1 MALDMR
7 FRSPLLLSL
16 AVLISGCAGSFRL
29 SAVQGDLDLDAV
41 VLYRNGI
48 GYFERSGSVS
58 GDTVSIKVRKD
69 QVDDLLKSLT
79 VVDRE
84 GKVVSV
90 SMPLDPA
97 SWSRTALATL
107 QPGYGNLPNILSAMA
122 GTEIMVHTNSGQ
134 RIGGRI
140 VMVEVVENEPGS
152 SGGDTSSRYGGGG
165 LEETRDHKL
174 TLMAGAR
181 MHVVRISQLRG
192 FTIKDGDLAMQLHR
206 TLDAA
211 AGEGMFE
218 QVEVQIHLDD
228 ARSHDLMLSYVV
240 EAPMWKPT
248 YRVVLADKG
257 PSLLQGWAVVDNVS
271 GEDWNDVEL
280 SLTSGSPIAFRYN
293 LKTPRTVGRADLT
306 ERGAPR
312 QATVAMGETSYAEAE
327 DEALDME
334 IAGSGKSMVTVGRG
348 RGRGGLGA
356 EPSRKSKSRSGG
368 IQDLSDFYGGESS
381 GEYAQ
386 APSANAPS
394 RSATPSASSELNYE
408 SLRQST
414 LARTRAR
421 EISGLTQVTV
431 ESPVTVP
438 DGTSTMV
445 AMINQDIEAEQVLMY
460 KPGGAGPGFERNP
473 YRVVRFT
480 NSTKYVLESGPI
492 SVYESGSFVG
502 EGLSETVGAG
512 ENVTIPFSVEPSVGV
527 TSKSATSSGEV
538 RLLRIV
544 RGVLEVE
551 TFHKKTTTWNVRLKE
566 PAARDLKVL
575 IRHSHASRV
584 HELEQRPEG
593 TEDVDDGYLVPLTV
607 DKGGNRAEMTLVER
621 TPSRTKLSV
630 WEKRSPKLL
639 NTLLEVSDADEDL
652 KKRIAPVLEAR
663 QAIGLIDTK
672 VRGLKKQQAELDS
685 RARETRANL
694 KAIKKDPK
702 ATSLRSRL
710 NKRLEEFT
718 NEGNAIGRK
727 LVELNRQRL
736 ELKIDLDDRL
746 LDFNYEPA
754 KPVTT
759 SGE

>member
-1 MALDMR
+1 MAIDMR
-7 FRSPLLLSL
+7 IRPLLLL
-16 AVLISGCAGSFRL
+16 LTLCSGCAGSFRM
-29 SAVQGDLDLDAV
+29 SPVQGALDLDAV

-58 GDTVSIKVRKD
+58 GDTLSIKVRKD

-97 SWSRTALATL
+97 SWSRAALATL
-107 QPGYGNLPNILSAMA
+107 RPGYGNLPNVLSAMA
-122 GTEIMVHTNSGQ
+122 GTEIVAHTNSGH

-140 VMVEVVENEPGS
+140 VMVEEVHNEPGS
-152 SGGDTSSRYGGGG
+152 SGGDNPSRYGGGG

-174 TLMAGAR
+174 TLMAGPR

-248 YRVVLADKG
+248 YRVVLADG
-257 PSLLQGWAVVDNVS
+257 GRALLQGWAVVDNVS

-280 SLTSGSPIAFRYN
+280 SLTSGSPIAFRYD

-306 ERGAPR
+306 ARGTPR
-312 QATVAMGETSYAEAE
+312 QAAVAMGETSYAEPE
-327 DEALDME
+327 SEAPMME
-334 IAGSGKSMVTVGRG
+334 VSGSGRGMGIAGSG
-348 RGRGGLGA
+348 RGGGGYGA
-356 EPSRKSKSRSGG
+356 AAPKKSKSRSSAME
-368 IQDLSDFYGGESS
+368 DLSDADGVGYGRAS
-381 GEYAQ
+381 
-386 APSANAPS
+386 SANGPRPAASPPS
-394 RSATPSASSELNYE
+394 PDLSYE

-414 LARTRAR
+414 LAQTRAR

-431 ESPVTVP
+431 GSPVTVP
-438 DGTSTMV
+438 DGASTMV
-445 AMINQDIEAEQVLMY
+445 AMINQDIAAEQVLMY

-480 NSTKYVLESGPI
+480 NATDYVLESGPI

-502 EGLSETVGAG
+502 EGLSKTVGAG
-512 ENVTIPFSVEPSVGV
+512 ESVTIPFSVEPSVGV
-527 TSKSATSSGEV
+527 TSTSAASSGKM
-538 RLLRIV
+538 RLLKIV

-551 TFHKKTTTWNVRLKE
+551 TFHKHTTTWKVRLKE
-566 PAARDLKVL
+566 KAAQDLKVL
-575 IRHSHASRV
+575 IRHGRASRA
-584 HELEQRPEG
+584 HELERRPAG
-593 TEDVDDGYLVPLTV
+593 TEDVDGGYLVPVTV
-607 DKGGNRAEMTLVER
+607 AKGGDRAELKIVER
-621 TPSRTKLSV
+621 TPSTSKLSV
-630 WEKRSPKLL
+630 WDKPSPKLL
-639 NTLLEVSDADEDL
+639 NTLLEVSEVDEAL
-652 KKRIAPVLEAR
+652 KKRITPILEAR

-672 VRGLKKQQAELDS
+672 VRGIKKQQAELDS

-694 KAIKKDPK
+694 EAIKKDPK
-702 ATSLRSRL
+702 ATNLRRRL

-718 NEGNAIGRK
+718 NEGNALGREV
-727 LVELNRQRL
+727 VELNRQRL

-754 KPVTT
+754 SPVTPADK
-759 SGE
+759 